1 MTTNENG
8 LNDRLL
14 VDRVLR
20 GDAAAVDLFVSRMS
34 CIAGILSHLNRRR
47 GSTLTEQDLLELSQ
61 DVFEQ
66 VWKRLETF
74 RGEAV
79 LETWVYNFC
88 VNTIANRVRS
98 ANRRRT
104 LELDASILPAQT
116 SKSESLDENDAALL
130 VSSLD
135 GLPEIDRRIVRLRLF
150 DSHTFDAVGERVG
163 IPAESAKTRYYRAL
177 ARLHDRLAGKF
188 GEGNRP

>member
-1 MTTNENG
+1 M
-8 LNDRLL
+8 L
-14 VDRVLR
+14 VSRVLR
-20 GDAAAVDLFVSRMS
+20 GESAAVDLFVSRMS

-47 GSTLTEQDLLELSQ
+47 GSALTEQDLLELSQ
-61 DVFEQ
+61 DIFEQ

-88 VNTIANRVRS
+88 VNSYANRVRS
-98 ANRRRT
+98 AQRRRT
-104 LELDASILPAQT
+104 LELDASIYPEPT
-116 SKSESLDENDAALL
+116 TPKPESLDENDAALL
-130 VSSLD
+130 VSALD

-150 DSHTFDAVGERVG
+150 DAQPFDAVGEKVG

-188 GEGNRP
+188 GEGDRP